1 MKTSLKKPLK
11 VLFVCAE
18 AAPFVKV
25 GGLGE
30 VMRALPKAMRELGVD
45 ARVFVPKYA
54 SVDQKKFPMKRVM
67 DRIRIASKEEDPNGI
82 LISQVLMHTHDAE
95 SGGVTYFLENEECYE
110 KRANVYGYSD
120 DTMRFVLLSRAA
132 VEFMRRSEWK
142 PDFVIANDWMTGF
155 VPDLMRTEFKDDPVL
170 KGIGTIFC
178 IHNLHNQGTFA
189 PDFVPEMEADFGRKP
204 IPPFF
209 SDMKYLNGMR
219 RGILYAD
226 QVVTVSPTYA
236 REILSDEYGEK
247 LEGVLQ
253 ERRANLTGIMNGID
267 VDVFNPMT
275 DPLVVFRYDARHT
288 ENRARNKAVL
298 QEKMGLTRDDASML
312 FAYNGR
318 LDKQKGITLIQDV
331 IRQLLDNLP
340 IQFVL
345 LGDGSS
351 EYKMFFQKLVEDYP
365 GRAAAMLQYDGEMPK
380 VIYAGAD
387 AMLMPSKFEPA
398 GLVQLE
404 AMRYGAIPIV
414 RKTGGLADTV
424 EDADPEHRIGT
435 GFVFEKYDAQAL
447 LISVV
452 RAYETYRNAHE
463 WRRLVERAMAQ
474 DFSWK
479 NSARKYIALC
489 KRMQGTEETAGK
501 RTKSEPKGKGR

>member
-1 MKTSLKKPLK
+1 
-11 VLFVCAE
+11 VCAE

-67 DRIRIASKEEDPNGI
+67 DRLKVASKEEDPNGI
-82 LISQVLMHTHDAE
+82 LTSQVLAYVDKEDE
-95 SGGVTYFLENEECYE
+95 SVAYFLENEECYE

-120 DTMRFVLLSRAA
+120 DIMRFVLLSRAA
-132 VEFMRRSEWK
+132 IEFVRRSEWK
-142 PDFVIANDWMTGF
+142 PDFIIANDWMTGF
-155 VPDLMRTEFKDDPVL
+155 VPNLMRTEFKDDPDL
-170 KGIGTIFC
+170 KGIGTLFC
-178 IHNLHNQGTFA
+178 IHNLYNQGSFS
-189 PDFVPEMEADFGRKP
+189 PDFVPETEADFGRKP
-204 IPPFF
+204 ITPFF

-226 QVVTVSPTYA
+226 QIITVSPTYA
-236 REILSDEYGEK
+236 REILSEEYGEK

-253 ERRANLTGIMNGID
+253 ECRANLTGIMNGID
-267 VDVFNPMT
+267 VDIFNPMT
-275 DPLVVFRYDARHT
+275 DPLVAFRYDARHM

-298 QEKMGLTRDDASML
+298 QEKMGLMRDDASML
-312 FAYNGR
+312 LAYNGR
-318 LDKQKGITLIQDV
+318 LDKQKGITLIQEI
-331 IRQLLDNLP
+331 IRQILDNLP

-351 EYKMFFQKLVEDYP
+351 EYKLFFQKLAEDYP
-365 GRAAAMLQYDGEMPK
+365 GRVAAMLQYDGNVPK

-398 GLVQLE
+398 GLVQME

-424 EDADPEHRIGT
+424 EDADPEHRKGT

-452 RAYETYRNAHE
+452 RAYETYRNTHE
-463 WRRLVERAMAQ
+463 WHRLIERAMAQ

-489 KRMQGTEETAGK
+489 KRMQGKGETKASTGK
-501 RTKSEPKGKGR
+501 EKRETKGKKKIRRGE